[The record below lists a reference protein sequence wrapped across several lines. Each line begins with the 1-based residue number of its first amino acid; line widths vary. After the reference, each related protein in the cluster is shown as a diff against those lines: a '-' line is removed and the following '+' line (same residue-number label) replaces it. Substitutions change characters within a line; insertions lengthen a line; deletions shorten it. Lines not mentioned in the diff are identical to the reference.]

1 MGKKTA
7 LLLLSCMLLV
17 RLQAQLC
24 TRPGQTPVSAI
35 LVCGSQAF
43 PVTTPSFCGQSSIP
57 VPCADGFPYTNKNP
71 LFYRMSCFSAGT
83 LGFLITP
90 ADLSANYD
98 WQLFDITSTNPDDIF
113 TNPSLFIACNWSGDL
128 GETGASA
135 DGTSLTVCSGPQ
147 NLYSQMPDII
157 QGHTYL
163 LMIVNQSGSNSS
175 CELLFT
181 GGTASITDAVDPHLQ
196 SARASCNSTEVV
208 VRLNKKI
215 QCYSIDPSGTDF
227 ILSSGATIT
236 AATPGVC
243 DPVFGTDSVILSLSQ
258 SLLIGNYSITLATGS
273 DGNTLI
279 DACSRSIPAGEVVPF
294 SIGILVPTP
303 FDSITAPGCSPK
315 YLDFIFSKPMR
326 CSSVAT
332 DGSDFIITG
341 PQAVTANFN
350 PATCGASGK
359 NFRIRLSLTTPLL
372 TGGTYTVQLAR
383 GTDGNTIEDECGQET
398 PAGGILSF
406 TLNDPVSAIF
416 TYNMP
421 PSCNATTAS
430 FFHDGNGN
438 ATSWDWNFGNGDR
451 SIEQNPV
458 RIFNTPGPRPVQ
470 LIVSNGSCTD
480 TTMQTLV
487 IGGHLVADFSVT
499 SIVCPLDTIHFDN
512 KSSGGIDSWKW
523 DFGNGNTSTIKTPV
537 GFYYAELGRDALY
550 TITLIAYNSVMN
562 CGDTVRKVVK
572 ALSHCHINVPSAFT
586 PNGDGLNDFLYPL
599 NAVKADQLEFKVYNR
614 YGQLVFF
621 TRDWTRKWD
630 GRIRGILQDTGI
642 YAWMLRYT
650 DRDRREKIFLKG
662 TTLLLR

>member
-7 LLLLSCMLLV
+7 LLLFSCTLLI

-24 TRPGQTPVSAI
+24 TAPGTTPVTAI
-35 LVCGSQAF
+35 LVCGSAAF
-43 PVTTPSFCGQSSIP
+43 PVNTGHCGQSVIP
-57 VPCADGFPYTNKNP
+57 APCTDGFPYTNKNP
-71 LFYRMSCFSAGT
+71 AFYRMSCFSAGT

-113 TNPSLFIACNWSGDL
+113 TNPALFVACNWSGDL

-147 NLYSQMPDII
+147 NVYSQMPDLI

-163 LMIVNQSGSNSS
+163 LMIVNQSGSGGP

-196 SARASCNSTEVV
+196 SARASCNSTEVT
-208 VRLNKKI
+208 VRLNKKV
-215 QCYSIDPSGTDF
+215 QCYSIDPGGTDF
-227 ILSSGATIT
+227 TLSSGATIT

-243 DPVFGTDSVILSLSQ
+243 DPVFGADSVILSLSQ
-258 SLLIGNYSITLATGS
+258 PLLIGSYTITLGTGS
-273 DGNTLI
+273 DGNTLV
-279 DACSRSIPAGEVVPF
+279 DACSRSIPTGEVVPF
-294 SIGILVPTP
+294 NVAVLVPTP
-303 FDSITAPGCSPK
+303 FDSITPPGCSPK
-315 YLDFIFSKPMR
+315 YLDFVFDKPMR

-332 DGSDFIITG
+332 NGSDFIITG
-341 PQAVTANFN
+341 PQPVTVNFN
-350 PATCGASGK
+350 PANCNANGK
-359 NFRIRLSLTTPLL
+359 NFIIRMNLTTPLL
-372 TGGTYTVQLAR
+372 TGGTYTVQLTR
-383 GTDGNTIEDECGQET
+383 GTDGNTIHDECGLET
-398 PAGGILSF
+398 PPGGILSF
-406 TLNDPVSAIF
+406 TINAPVSAIF

-438 ATSWDWNFGNGDR
+438 TTTWNWNFGNGDR

-458 RIFNTPGPRPVQ
+458 RVFNIPGPKPVE

-480 TTMQTLV
+480 TTSQTLV
-487 IGGHLVADFSVT
+487 IGGHLLADFAVT

-523 DFGNGNTSTIKTPV
+523 DFGNGNTSNVKIPV
-537 GFYYAELGRDALY
+537 GFYYPEIGRDVYY
-550 TITLIAYNSVMN
+550 TITLIAYNSLLN
-562 CGDTVRKVVK
+562 CGDTVKRVVK
-572 ALSHCHINVPSAFT
+572 ALSHCHIGVPSAFT

-630 GRIRGILQDTGI
+630 GRIKGLLQDTGI

-650 DRDRREKIFLKG
+650 DRDSGEKVFLKG